1 MSLYLLLNIAVIS
14 IPLLFSF
21 HKRIRFDLEWKYF
34 IPAMLITA
42 SVFIFG
48 DFYFT
53 KDGIWGFNE
62 RYLSG
67 IKFLNLPLE
76 EVLFFIC
83 IPYACV
89 FTYHVIRK
97 KINQQNPSF
106 IIYISLFLIIFLF
119 MLAIKNSEKKY
130 TVFACISSGTILLF
144 SMLFTPSILKS
155 FYISFLTLL
164 IPFTIVNGILTGTGI
179 ESEVVWYNNTE
190 NLGIRVWT
198 IPVEDFA
205 YALSMIL
212 TNVFLMECFKKE
224 NSGLPKIFRTR

>member
-144 SMLFTPSILKS
+144 SMLFTPAILKS